1 MADQPRAQ
9 LVEPEEH
16 LGEIVTEGGPGA
28 VNSETLQ
35 RAKQVVE
42 GMAGSYAIAAR
53 SSLEALAAAYAALN
67 SKGSDNAAELIA
79 VFEIAH
85 EIKGQA
91 GTFKFELM
99 TVVANQLCQ
108 FIDGLDGSGDRKA
121 VEVVGLHVDAL
132 QMILAQ
138 DLKGD
143 GGKAGQSLVRGLQ
156 QVVEK
161 RS

>member
-9 LVEPEEH
+9 LIEPEEH
-16 LGEIVTEGGPGA
+16 LGEKVTEGGPGA

-35 RAKQVVE
+35 RAEQVIAD
-42 GMAGSYAIAAR
+42 MADSYAITAR
-53 SSLEALAAAYAALN
+53 NSLETLALAYAAL
-67 SKGSDNAAELIA
+67 SAKGSDNAAELIA

-91 GTFKFELM
+91 GTFKFDLM

-108 FIDGLDGSGDRKA
+108 FIDGLGGSSNRKA
-121 VEVVGLHVDAL
+121 IEVVGLHVDAL

-138 DLKGD
+138 NLKGD
-143 GGKAGQSLVRGLQ
+143 GGKAGQALIRGLR